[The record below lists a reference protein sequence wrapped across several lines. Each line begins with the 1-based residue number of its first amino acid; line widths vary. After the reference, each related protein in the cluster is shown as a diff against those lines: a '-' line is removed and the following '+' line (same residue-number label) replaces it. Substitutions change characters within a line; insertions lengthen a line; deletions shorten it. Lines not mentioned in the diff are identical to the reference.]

1 VGSVF
6 EATARELRKK
16 GTPHALIGAV
26 AMAGRGVMRSTDDLD
41 LFVVDRAVLR
51 PDYWTDVE
59 ALGFTAQLRLGDD
72 QDPLAGVVRL
82 TGPEVDHPVD
92 VVVGK
97 KAWHAEAIERAE
109 PYRLGAL
116 DVPLVL
122 TSDLI
127 LLKLYAGAAQ
137 DLLDVQAL
145 LDAGDRSRL
154 ITEVSR
160 SVGRLPPEAREHW
173 QKFALNL
180 GRGR

>member
-1 VGSVF
+1 MGSAF
-6 EATARELRKK
+6 EATVLELRKK

-41 LFVVDRAVLR
+41 LLVVDRAVLR
-51 PDYWTDVE
+51 PGYWTEVE
-59 ALGFTAQLRLGDD
+59 ALGFSTQLRHGDD

-82 TGPEVDHPVD
+82 TGLESEHPVD

-97 KAWHAEAIERAE
+97 KAWQAEAIERAE
-109 PYRLGAL
+109 PVRLGAL
-116 DVPLVL
+116 EVPLVL

-145 LDAGDRSRL
+145 LDAGDRPRL
-154 ITEVSR
+154 IVEVSR
-160 SVGRLPPEAREHW
+160 SVGLLPPEAREHW
-173 QKFALNL
+173 RGFAP
-180 GRGR
+180 GRGPGS